1 MQDAGKYYTGIL
13 VYQYTG
19 IQKLSYYLF
28 RNYTKN
34 GIITNRC
41 CYKYIWCDQMKEIE
55 KAILNIQL
63 SI

>member
-1 MQDAGKYYTGIL
+1 MQDAGKYYTR
-13 VYQYTG
+13 YT
-19 IQKLSYYLF
+19 KTTTYYLF